1 MAIFAVSF
9 HLILER
15 GVSDQARRAY
25 ILSASHS
32 LTIGKLPES
41 SLCGAVLIW
50 PLLRFH
56 LFGVT

>member
-25 ILSASHS
+25 ILSASRS
-32 LTIGKLPES
+32 LAYRQAT
-41 SLCGAVLIW
+41 
-50 PLLRFH
+50 
-56 LFGVT
+56 